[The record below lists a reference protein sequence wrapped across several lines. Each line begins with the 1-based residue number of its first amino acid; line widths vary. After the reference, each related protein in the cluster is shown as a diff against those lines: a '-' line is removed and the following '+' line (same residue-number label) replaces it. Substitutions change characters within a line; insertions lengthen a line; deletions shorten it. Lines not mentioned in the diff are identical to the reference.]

1 MDYVTLCTDAPRSF
15 ALGTGLGI
23 LAVACGKCSIVV
35 NTADP
40 KLDATVPLR
49 LWQALIGNSGQ
60 RKSKVMDLGVGL
72 LQRTGEQ
79 FLLPDDAS
87 VEAWHD
93 TFAEQPISLMHQEE
107 LSTLLDAQSRSYSNG
122 LQGWMLKLWS
132 GTPKDRKTKAGGTVA
147 IERPRL
153 NILGAIP
160 PDVFFRKTKALDWRS
175 GFLPRFLY
183 WGGVREE
190 WAPVGL
196 CAPLIEKALSE
207 QLRCVYFKSEG
218 TIVIPAQVT
227 VSLFK
232 WFFDEVESKSSHYLE
247 DTFAGLLRLQEIGYV
262 IAALIALS
270 RITRPVSAKAAQ
282 RLVVNQAD
290 MDATVNILRL
300 CKRTIESIS
309 SRANQDVT
317 AVNEESIIQ
326 YVSSQSQGVTI
337 ENVVNT
343 LRMSYRQ
350 ARAHLNDLA
359 LNQRVTVSSAPSQG
373 RGRPKSLYKIA

>member
-1 MDYVTLCTDAPRSF
+1 
-15 ALGTGLGI
+15 
-23 LAVACGKCSIVV
+23 V

-49 LWQALIGNSGQ
+49 LWQALIGHSGQ

-72 LQRTGEQ
+72 LQRTGHS

-107 LSTLLDAQSRSYSNG
+107 LSGLLEAQSRSYSMG
-122 LQGWMLKLWS
+122 LQSWMLKLWS
-132 GTPKDRKTKAGGTVA
+132 GTPKDRKTKAGGSIV

-183 WGGVREE
+183 WGGMREE

-196 CAPLIEKALSE
+196 SAPLAEKALAE
-207 QLRCVYFKSEG
+207 QLRCVHFKSEG

-227 VSLFK
+227 LSLFK
-232 WFFDEVESKSSHYLE
+232 WFFDEIECKANAFLE
-247 DTFAGLLRLQEIGYV
+247 DTYAGLLRLQEIGYV
-262 IAALIALS
+262 VAALIAMS
-270 RITRPVSAKAAQ
+270 RITKPVPANHTQ
-282 RLVVNQAD
+282 RLVVCQSD

-309 SRANQDVT
+309 SRANQDVI
-317 AVNEESIIQ
+317 AVNEDSIIQ
-326 YVSSQSQGVTI
+326 FVRSHSAGVTI
-337 ENVVNT
+337 ENVVNE
-343 LRMSYRQ
+343 LRLSYRQ
-350 ARAHLNDLA
+350 ARAHLNDLS
-359 LNQRVTVSSAPSQG
+359 LNQLLTVSNAPSQG